1 MCLSVMVRA
10 RATLGFMM
18 VQAENPMRR
27 IGSRAR
33 SHDILQ
39 GCEDEP
45 HRQEGTGGWG
55 GHVDTPEA
63 GYSIQVRWVGE

>member
-10 RATLGFMM
+10 RATLDFMM

-27 IGSRAR
+27 IGSSAR

-39 GCEDEP
+39 GREDGP

-55 GHVDTPEA
+55 GHVDPPEA
-63 GYSIQVRWVGE
+63 GYSMQ

>member
-1 MCLSVMVRA
+1 MCLSAMVRA
-10 RATLGFMM
+10 RATFDFMM

-39 GCEDEP
+39 DCEDGP
-45 HRQEGTGGWG
+45 HRREGTGGWA
-55 GHVDTPEA
+55 GHVDPPEA